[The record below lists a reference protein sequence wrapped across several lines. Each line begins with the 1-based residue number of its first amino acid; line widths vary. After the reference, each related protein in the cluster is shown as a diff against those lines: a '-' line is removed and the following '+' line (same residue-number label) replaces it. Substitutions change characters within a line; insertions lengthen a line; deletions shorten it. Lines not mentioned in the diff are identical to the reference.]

1 MEATIGSDC
10 FKIGVVMIS
19 AESSNN
25 QIRRVTYWG
34 LAGNI
39 SLSSLKI
46 VVGLLVT
53 SLSLVADGIHSLSDC
68 LTDFAVIL
76 GVRFSSKAPDREHP
90 FGHGRIE
97 TFATAFIALVLVA
110 VGGGMIYTASKAI
123 AAMHAAGITHV
134 TISSWV
140 IWIAAVSV
148 VTKELMYQWTRHV
161 AIKTHSTAVYA
172 NAWHHRSD
180 AFSSVAVIIGAIS
193 VKLGYPH
200 GDQLGAIAVGLMI
213 VLVGIQIISGCI
225 REFSERS
232 VDKKSIEQI
241 QKIID
246 DEPRIRQW
254 HNLRTRSVGREI
266 FLDVHILVDPE
277 LKITQAHAIA
287 DALEQRLHNEMPR
300 PVNVVVHVEP
310 DTPRQRK

>member
-1 MEATIGSDC
+1 
-10 FKIGVVMIS
+10 MIT
-19 AESSNN
+19 AEISNH
-25 QIRRVTYWG
+25 QIRVVTYWG

-39 SLSSLKI
+39 ALSALK
-46 VVGLLVT
+46 VAVGLVVR
-53 SLSLVADGIHSLSDC
+53 SMSLVADGIHSLSDC

-76 GVRFSSKAPDREHP
+76 GIRFSSKGPDQDHA

-97 TFATAFIALVLVA
+97 TFATAFIAIVLVA
-110 VGGGMIYTASKAI
+110 VGAGMVYTASKAI
-123 AAMHAAGITHV
+123 AAMHAAGV
-134 TISSWV
+134 TQAAISSWV
-140 IWIAAVSV
+140 IWIAGLSV
-148 VTKELMYQWTRHV
+148 VSKEVMYQWTRHV
-161 AIKTHSTAVYA
+161 AIKTHSTSVYA

-193 VKLGYPH
+193 VKFGYPH
-200 GDQLGAIAVGLMI
+200 GDQLGAIAVGVMI
-213 VLVGIQIISGCI
+213 ILVGIQIIGGCM

-232 VDKKSIEQI
+232 VDQQSVAQI
-241 QKIID
+241 QQIIEA
-246 DEPRIRQW
+246 EPRIRQW
-254 HNLRTRSVGREI
+254 HKLRTRLVGREI

-287 DALEQRLHNEMPR
+287 DALEQRLHNEMTR